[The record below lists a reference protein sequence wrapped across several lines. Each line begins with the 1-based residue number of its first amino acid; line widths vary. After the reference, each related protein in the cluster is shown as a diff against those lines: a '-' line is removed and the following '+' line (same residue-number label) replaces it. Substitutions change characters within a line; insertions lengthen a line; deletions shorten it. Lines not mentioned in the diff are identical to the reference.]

1 MGKNLLSKSEG
12 VQAKRFKEGKEFEKE
27 EKYDKEEE
35 RVKKKINNIV
45 YIIMNTY
52 AEYPINNANAFFN
65 KDYQVKTSKEKNCF
79 QTQEYKE
86 ECTPDAMYGYQ
97 KPLKEQC
104 ATITGGKVPPEEQ
117 CNSLWNNMTRRK
129 TLIKDY

>member
-1 MGKNLLSKSEG
+1 MGKNILSESEG
-12 VQAKRFKEGKEFEKE
+12 IQAKRFKESKEFKKEGEK
-27 EKYDKEEE
+27 DKEEE

-45 YIIMNTY
+45 YIIMSSY

-65 KDYQVKTSKEKNCF
+65 KDNKIDTKKDKNCF
-79 QTQEYKE
+79 PTQEYKE
-86 ECTPDAMYGYQ
+86 DCSPDPMYGYQ

-104 ATITGGKVPPEEQ
+104 ATITGGMVSPEEQ

>member
-1 MGKNLLSKSEG
+1 MGKNILSESEG
-12 VQAKRFKEGKEFEKE
+12 IQAKRFKESKEFEKE
-27 EKYDKEEE
+27 RKEDKEEE

-45 YIIMNTY
+45 YSIMSSY

-65 KDYQVKTSKEKNCF
+65 KDYQVNTKKDKNCF
-79 QTQEYKE
+79 PTQEYKE
-86 ECTPDAMYGYQ
+86 DCSPDPMYGYQ
-97 KPLKEQC
+97 RPLNEQC
-104 ATITGGKVPPEEQ
+104 TTITGGMVLPEEQ

>member
-1 MGKNLLSKSEG
+1 MGENILSESEG
-12 VQAKRFKEGKEFEKE
+12 IQAKRFKESKEFKKEGEK
-27 EKYDKEEE
+27 DKEEE

-45 YIIMNTY
+45 YIIMSSY

-65 KDYQVKTSKEKNCF
+65 KDNQIDTKKDKNCF
-79 QTQEYKE
+79 PTQEYKE
-86 ECTPDAMYGYQ
+86 ECSPDPMYGYQ

-104 ATITGGKVPPEEQ
+104 ATITGGMVSPEEQ

>member
-1 MGKNLLSKSEG
+1 MGKNILSESEG
-12 VQAKRFKEGKEFEKE
+12 IQTKRFKESKEFEKE
-27 EKYDKEEE
+27 GEKDKEEE

-45 YIIMNTY
+45 YIIMSSY

-65 KDYQVKTSKEKNCF
+65 KDNKIDTKKDKNCF
-79 QTQEYKE
+79 PTQEYKE
-86 ECTPDAMYGYQ
+86 DCSPDPMYGYQ

-104 ATITGGKVPPEEQ
+104 ATITGGMVPPEEQ